1 VSIRGWLR
9 VNQKKKERR
18 KNGQG
23 SGYKKH
29 RRKEEK
35 WERKGKTDRREKK
48 KGRLNQTHFY

>member
-1 VSIRGWLR
+1 VSVRGWLR

-18 KNGQG
+18 KNREG

-35 WERKGKTDRREKK
+35 WKRKGKTDRRERK
-48 KGRLNQTHFY
+48 KG